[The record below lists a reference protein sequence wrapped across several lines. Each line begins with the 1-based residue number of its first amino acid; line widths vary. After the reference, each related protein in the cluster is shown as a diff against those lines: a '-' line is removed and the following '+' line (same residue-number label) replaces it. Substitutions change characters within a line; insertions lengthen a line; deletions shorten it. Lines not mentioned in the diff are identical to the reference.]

1 MSNFDAPS
9 FENFGSTFSKCGM
22 EHEQMMSDVLEEID
36 LKRDYAQLLSQ
47 FKLLP
52 FRKREQ
58 NFVPHGGLKNPP
70 FPPHGGLKS
79 PNFAPLFS
87 KVDFQKGDT
96 SHDFTAQHRELIR
109 ILRLKRDRLKVLNPS
124 LFMRSEFDEENE
136 KIVSDVVE
144 EIELK
149 RECEPLLA
157 QLHDITVKRKE
168 LIRILRLKRDR
179 LKVLNPSLFAFKNP
193 LYPSGGGKPL

>member
-9 FENFGSTFSKCGM
+9 FENFGSTFSKGRM
-22 EHEQMMSDVLEEID
+22 EHEQMMSDVLEEIE

-47 FKLLP
+47 FKLL
-52 FRKREQ
+52 
-58 NFVPHGGLKNPP
+58 
-70 FPPHGGLKS
+70 
-79 PNFAPLFS
+79 
-87 KVDFQKGDT
+87 DT
-96 SHDFTAQHRELIR
+96 STDFTAQHRELIR
-109 ILRLKRDRLKVLNPS
+109 ILRFKRDRLKVLNPS

-179 LKVLNPSLFAFKNP
+179 LKVLNPSLFAFKK
-193 LYPSGGGKPL
+193 SEQKSI